1 MAYQYLG
8 LDLHDTADKA
18 QKYFKVNYGAKSFQC
33 EQPIAD
39 DLALRPTWQA
49 KLHDGYDLIVNVQ
62 SQPFSQTL
70 HEFVNKCVQA
80 SRPVVLWVAV
90 LRRTA
95 DTTFNQELRTA
106 RQMGAGVIDFPP
118 NGDPHVFHLPVAF
131 SLFALNR
138 CDKKTVPTQFRQAIT
153 SAEETFL
160 NGAPG
165 QGCQSVCQ
173 ELEDLSR
180 RALLSLHSRGCFLNN
195 WNPGNGAA
203 FFNTGDWGPMLQGC
217 ENRIDVNSI
226 RRVCPDFNQD
236 LIVRA
241 RGFRDWRNSVSHKP
255 KTLKDLVKRDARLRT
270 MFEATRDLLIDWA
283 NATKPLKLK

>member
-1 MAYQYLG
+1 MPYQFLG

-18 QKYFKVNYGAKSFQC
+18 KQYFKDNYGAKTFRC
-33 EQPIAD
+33 EEAIED
-39 DLALRPTWQA
+39 GLALRPTWQA
-49 KLHDGYDLIVNVQ
+49 KQRDGYDLIVNVQ

-80 SRPVVLWVAV
+80 SRPVNLWVAV

-95 DTTFNQELRTA
+95 DTTFNYELRTA

-118 NGDPHVFHLPVAF
+118 DGDPHVFHLPVAF

-138 CDKKTVPTQFRQAIT
+138 CDIKSVPTAYRQAVR

-165 QGCQSVCQ
+165 QGCQSICQ
-173 ELEDLSR
+173 ELEDLTR
-180 RALLSLHSRGCFLNN
+180 RAAGALHSRGCFQGN

-203 FFNTGDWGPMLQGC
+203 FFEMGDWGPVLQAC
-217 ENRIDVNSI
+217 ENRIDVNST
-226 RRVCPDFNQD
+226 RALCPQFSID
-236 LIVRA
+236 LVVRA
-241 RGFRDWRNSVSHKP
+241 RGYRDWRNSVSHKP
-255 KTLKDLVKRDARLRT
+255 KTLRELMKRDARLRT
-270 MFEATRDLLIDWA
+270 MFEATRNLLIDWA
-283 NATKPLKLK
+283 SATKPLRLK